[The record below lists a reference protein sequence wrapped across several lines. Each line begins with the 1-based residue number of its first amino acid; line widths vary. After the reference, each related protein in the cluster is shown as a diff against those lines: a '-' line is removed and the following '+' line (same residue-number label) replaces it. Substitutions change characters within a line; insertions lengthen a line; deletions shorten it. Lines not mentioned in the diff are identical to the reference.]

1 MEVSMAS
8 RIRLRTGQYR
18 KFASLKGWTT
28 HAQQAHAIGV
38 TEPTIGR
45 VLKEAGTAG
54 ARAPGEAFIA
64 GCLAAFPELE
74 FADLFEV
81 VSDDEQVSA

>member
-18 KFASLKGWTT
+18 KFAALKGWAT
-28 HAQQAHAIGV
+28 AGQQAAALGV

-45 VLKEAGTAG
+45 ILSGK
-54 ARAPGEAFIA
+54 RAPGESFIA
-64 GCLAAFPELE
+64 NCLTAFPELE

-81 VSDDEQVSA
+81 VEDTEAVPA